1 MRIFSVINNRHKIS
15 ILNEIPSS
23 IEYSSGYPSRAYF
36 SNGQHSALGCIGCL
50 NPKCMHFDG
59 SEIGCDEVDSFPN
72 DKSINVCP
80 VDAITWDERMDVPAI
95 NTDKCITCGICIRRC
110 PVGALYF
117 DGSTIKVNT
126 ASSSYIQN
134 YAVSKDSTEL
144 QMNQIKSLK
153 SVRKCGV
160 TILETEELLQSIYEK
175 LFTMKS
181 NYHNIIGR
189 NLLISL
195 GCNCSMRRIGDV
207 YTRMDA
213 IYSSP
218 DHCFGAVEIEFGR
231 DTLDASRGILDDI
244 AVLYTRYEIIKDANT
259 PLVICLQL
267 PNARQG
273 YWQVVKDVK
282 IVEHISIRTITI
294 GALMLLNWN
303 GCVFT
308 PASEMFYLDYDNM
321 DLRTQISNMIG
332 RELLLGEKFF
342 GILEPSK

>member
-1 MRIFSVINNRHKIS
+1 MRIFSVTNNRHKVS
-15 ILNEIPSS
+15 LLNEMPSL
-23 IEYSSGYPSRAYF
+23 IEYNRGSPAKAHF
-36 SNGQHSALGCIGCL
+36 PNGQHSDLGCLGCL
-50 NPKCMHFDG
+50 NPKCMCFTDD
-59 SEIGCDEVDSFPN
+59 EIGCNEVTDFPN
-72 DKSINVCP
+72 DKSISACP
-80 VDAITWDERMDVPAI
+80 VDALSWDEILEAPSVNA
-95 NTDKCITCGICIRRC
+95 DKCITCGICIRRC

-117 DGSTIKVNT
+117 DGSAIKVNT
-126 ASSSYIQN
+126 ATTSQIHN
-134 YAVSKDSTEL
+134 YEIDSETATL
-144 QMNQIKSLK
+144 HMNQIRSLEN
-153 SVRKCGV
+153 VRKCGIAV
-160 TILETEELLQSIYEK
+160 LETEKLFQSIYEK

-213 IYSSP
+213 IYSSS

-244 AVLYTRYEIIKDANT
+244 AVLYTRYGISKDSNT

-282 IVEHISIRTITI
+282 SVEHISIRTITI

-303 GCVFT
+303 GCAFK
-308 PASEMFYLDYDNM
+308 PDAEMFYLDYDNM
-321 DLRTQISNMIG
+321 DLRTQISSILG
-332 RELLLGEKFF
+332 RQLRLSDKFLGIF
-342 GILEPSK
+342 

>member
-1 MRIFSVINNRHKIS
+1 MKSLHQLNIAVVILQWLIS
-15 ILNEIPSS
+15 
-23 IEYSSGYPSRAYF
+23 
-36 SNGQHSALGCIGCL
+36 QMDSALGCIGCL

-59 SEIGCDEVDSFPN
+59 SEIGCDEVADFPN

-80 VDAITWDERMDVPAI
+80 VDAITWDESKDMPTI
-95 NTDKCITCGICIRRC
+95 NTDKCINCGICIRRC

-117 DGSTIKVNT
+117 DGSTVKVNT

-134 YAVSKDSTEL
+134 YAVSKDSTEFQL
-144 QMNQIKSLK
+144 NQIKSLN

-160 TILETEELLQSIYEK
+160 TILETEELLQSIYRK
-175 LFTMKS
+175 LYTMKS
-181 NYHNIIGR
+181 NFHNIIGR

-195 GCNCSMRRIGDV
+195 GCKCAMRRIGDV

-218 DHCFGAVEIEFGR
+218 DHCFGAVEVEFGR

-244 AVLYTRYEIIKDANT
+244 AVLYTRYGIAKDANT

-282 IVEHISIRTITI
+282 LIEHISIRTITI
-294 GALMLLNWN
+294 GALMLIIWN
-303 GCVFT
+303 GCMFT
-308 PASEMFYLDYDNM
+308 PSSEIFYIDYDNM
-321 DLRTQISNMIG
+321 DLRAHISNIIG
-332 RELLLGEKFF
+332 RELHLGDKFL

>member
-1 MRIFSVINNRHKIS
+1 MRIFSLINNRHKIS
-15 ILNEIPSS
+15 LLSEIPSS
-23 IEYSSGYPSRAYF
+23 IEYNSGYPSQAYF

-59 SEIGCDEVDSFPN
+59 CEIGCDEVADFPN
-72 DKSINVCP
+72 DKSLNVCP
-80 VDAITWDERMDVPAI
+80 VDAINWDESMDMPAI
-95 NTDKCITCGICIRRC
+95 ITDKCINCGICIRRC

-117 DGSTIKVNT
+117 DGSTVKVNT
-126 ASSSYIQN
+126 ASSSYIQD
-134 YAVSKDSTEL
+134 YAVGKDSSEL
-144 QMNQIKSLK
+144 QMNQIESLK

-160 TILETEELLQSIYEK
+160 TILETEELLQSIYKK
-175 LFTMKS
+175 LCTMKS

-195 GCNCSMRRIGDV
+195 GCKCAMRRIGDV

-218 DHCFGAVEIEFGR
+218 DHCFGAVEVEFGR

-244 AVLYTRYEIIKDANT
+244 AVLYTRYGIAKDANT

-282 IVEHISIRTITI
+282 IVEHIPIRTITI

-303 GCVFT
+303 SSVFT
-308 PASEMFYLDYDNM
+308 PASETFYIDYDNM
-321 DLRTQISNMIG
+321 DLRTHISNIIG
-332 RELLLGEKFF
+332 RDIQLGDKFL